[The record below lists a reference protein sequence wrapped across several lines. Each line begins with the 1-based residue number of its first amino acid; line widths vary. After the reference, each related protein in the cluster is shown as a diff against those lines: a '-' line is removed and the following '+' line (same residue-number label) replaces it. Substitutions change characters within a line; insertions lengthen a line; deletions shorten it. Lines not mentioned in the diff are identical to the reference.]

1 MTYFAG
7 VGEGAWRQDGD
18 GRPQR
23 LAVSDRD
30 RARGARVGDSL
41 EVQPARASGEGDGK
55 PEIMLTMP
63 AWRAHDLATVLD
75 RYGRIARIFQ
85 ERSDVWTE
93 DSLVRDAAA
102 AVNGP
107 STVRPQRPSRVGD
120 AERGRAMVHLQNAR
134 PELTHAQMAAV
145 VDAAAWWF
153 DNGED
158 DKVVNL
164 LDAVATDERLG
175 GDVYEALLGPTK
187 LTEVPHP
194 GVEADGAAPDR
205 GHRREKDDNER

>member
-1 MTYFAG
+1 MTDPTD
-7 VGEGAWRQDGD
+7 VTSSEHWRLRLNDGD
-18 GRPQR
+18 T
-23 LAVSDRD
+23 
-30 RARGARVGDSL
+30 L
-41 EVQPARASGEGDGK
+41 EIQPARAGEGDGQ
-55 PEIMLTMP
+55 PEIVLTMP

-93 DSLVRDAAA
+93 DSLVRGLRDAAA

-134 PELTHAQMAAV
+134 PELTHDQMTAV

-153 DNGED
+153 DNGQD
-158 DKVVNL
+158 DK
-164 LDAVATDERLG
+164 
-175 GDVYEALLGPTK
+175 
-187 LTEVPHP
+187 
-194 GVEADGAAPDR
+194 
-205 GHRREKDDNER
+205 